1 MEADEKLIQLYLK
14 SLPGQ
19 FISGRE
25 IARRA
30 AGKARFRDEPDWA
43 APILKEMEEKGKI
56 EKDAA
61 GHYRLRVVTDKKRE
75 KKWVSPQMKKILEKS
90 GKNFYVIDEENLEN
104 LDGVD

>member
-1 MEADEKLIQLYLK
+1 MEADAKLIKLYLK

-43 APILKEMEEKGKI
+43 VPALKEMEEKGKI

-61 GHYRLRVVTDKKRE
+61 GHYRLKTVAEKKQDKK
-75 KKWVSPQMKKILEKS
+75 WISPQMKRILEQS
-90 GKNFYVIDEENLEN
+90 GKDFHVIKEEDYLED
-104 LDGVD
+104 LE

>member
-30 AGKARFRDEPDWA
+30 AGKSRFREEPDWA
-43 APILKEMEEKGKI
+43 APVLTEMEKKGKI

-61 GHYRLRVVTDKKRE
+61 GHYCLRVVTDKKRE
-75 KKWVSPQMKKILEKS
+75 KKWVSPQMKRILEQS
-90 GKNFYVIDEENLEN
+90 GKNFHVINEDDLEDFE
-104 LDGVD
+104 L

>member
-19 FISGRE
+19 FVSGRE

-30 AGKARFRDEPDWA
+30 AGKSRFREEPGWA
-43 APILKEMEEKGKI
+43 TPILTEMEKKGKL

-61 GHYRLRVVTDKKRE
+61 GHYRLRAVTDKKRE
-75 KKWVSPQMKKILEKS
+75 KKWVSPQMKKILEQS
-90 GKNFYVIDEENLEN
+90 GKTFHIEEEDVEDFEL
-104 LDGVD
+104 

>member
-1 MEADEKLIQLYLK
+1 MDADKKLIQLYLK

-30 AGKARFRDEPDWA
+30 AGKSRFRDEPDWA
-43 APILKEMEEKGKI
+43 VPVLKELLEKGKI

-61 GHYRLRVVTDKKRE
+61 GHYRLMATKEKKE
-75 KKWVSPQMKKILEKS
+75 KKWISPQMRRILERG
-90 GKNFYVIDEENLEN
+90 GKDLHIIDDDDLE
-104 LDGVD
+104 GP

>member
-1 MEADEKLIQLYLK
+1 MEADEKLIQLYLR

-30 AGKARFRDEPDWA
+30 AGKSRFRDEPDWA
-43 APILKEMEEKGKI
+43 APVLKEMEEKGKI

-61 GHYRLRVVTDKKRE
+61 GHYRLRPVTDKKRE
-75 KKWVSPQMKKILEKS
+75 KKWVSPQMKKILEQS
-90 GKNFYVIDEENLEN
+90 GKNFQHVINEEDLED
-104 LDGVD
+104 LET

>member
-1 MEADEKLIQLYLK
+1 MEADEKLIQLYLR

-30 AGKARFRDEPDWA
+30 AGKSRFREEPDWA
-43 APILKEMEEKGKI
+43 TPILTEMENKGKL

-61 GHYRLRVVTDKKRE
+61 GHYRLRAVTDKKRE
-75 KKWVSPQMKKILEKS
+75 KKWVSPQMKKILEQS
-90 GKNFYVIDEENLEN
+90 GKSFHVINEEDLEDSE
-104 LDGVD
+104 L

>member
-25 IARRA
+25 VARRA
-30 AGKARFRDEPDWA
+30 AGKARFREEPDWA
-43 APILKEMEEKGKI
+43 TPILAEMENKGKL

-61 GHYRLRVVTDKKRE
+61 GHYRLRAVTDKKRE
-75 KKWVSPQMKKILEKS
+75 KKWVSPQMKRILEQS
-90 GKNFYVIDEENLEN
+90 GKNFYVIKDEDLED
-104 LDGVD
+104 LES

>member
-1 MEADEKLIQLYLK
+1 MEADAKLIQLYLR

-30 AGKARFRDEPDWA
+30 AGKSRFRDEPDWA
-43 APILKEMEEKGKI
+43 APVLKVMEEKGKN

-61 GHYRLRVVTDKKRE
+61 GHYRLKVATDKKQE
-75 KKWVSPQMKKILEKS
+75 KKWISPQMKRILEKS
-90 GKNFYVIDEENLEN
+90 GKNFHVIDE
-104 LDGVD
+104 DDVDSDS